1 VKALSIKQPWANM
14 ICSGEK
20 TIETRLWHTPYRGE
34 LLIVS
39 SKRPAIPPNG
49 YALAVARLVD
59 CRPMQLDDESAACC
73 DLYDGAYSW
82 VLADVQPIELIPV
95 RGQLGLYD
103 VCFLIQHRPGV
114 EPGHNQKQAD
124 AAGLLADAKAATED

>member
-1 VKALSIKQPWANM
+1 MKALSIKQPWANM

-39 SKRPAIPPNG
+39 SKRPSIQPNG

-59 CRPMQLDDESAACC
+59 CRPMQLDDEAAACC

-82 VLADVQPIELIPV
+82 VLSGVQPIKLIPV

-103 VCFLIQHRPGV
+103 VDCDPVRLRGGAV
-114 EPGHNQKQAD
+114 
-124 AAGLLADAKAATED
+124 